1 MGATFTAIT
10 LLLEFY
16 RATRVRQKSTREA
29 FPLAL
34 GRLVGKNRRRYGGF
48 VTHLGFAALFLGFV
62 GTGLKTE
69 VDMTFN
75 GEGQSQNIEGYQLT
89 FRGFENTENREYE
102 EWFAKFDVTRVAG
115 EGVPPVPVG
124 ELKPSRR
131 FYTGANVKMSRST
144 TEKDE
149 IDGLAGNL
157 YLTLVSFRPGFKS
170 VEIMAHYNPMIIWM
184 WIGGALV
191 LLGVVF
197 AIWPEPQPYP
207 VFAAARRRAKADAPT
222 LPDGSTP
229 EGGTATARTTAE
241 TT

>member
-1 MGATFTAIT
+1 
-10 LLLEFY
+10 
-16 RATRVRQKSTREA
+16 
-29 FPLAL
+29 
-34 GRLVGKNRRRYGGF
+34 
-48 VTHLGFAALFLGFV
+48 
-62 GTGLKTE
+62 
-69 VDMTFN
+69 MTFN
-75 GEGQSQNIEGYQLT
+75 GEGQSQTIEGYQLT

-102 EWFAKFDVTRVAG
+102 AWFAKFEVSRLGREG
-115 EGVPPVPVG
+115 EPPTLVG

-184 WIGGALV
+184 WLGGALV

-197 AIWPEPQPYP
+197 AVWPESQPYP
-207 VFAAARRRAKADAPT
+207 VFAAARRRAKADAPA
-222 LPDGSTP
+222 LDPGDAVPDPGAS
-229 EGGTATARTTAE
+229 AARTTAGS
-241 TT
+241 T